1 MYTGQ
6 MSAMV
11 VFGGRC
17 PGWEAKVLHSLLF
30 ASRHRQR
37 ESRRAAMMDF
47 VISISLTAL
56 DQDVCGSKARRNGAS
71 SRRNAGSEMGI

>member
-1 MYTGQ
+1 

-30 ASRHRQR
+30 ASRHGQR

-71 SRRNAGSEMGI
+71 